1 MMGGVFESTLE
12 SGHDRAQADEHLIHD
27 RLRDGFEAF
36 PVPGSETTTVP
47 QRQSTHSRTSA

>member
-12 SGHDRAQADEHLIHD
+12 SGHDRAQANEHLIHD

-36 PVPGSETTTVP
+36 PVPSSETTTVP